1 MARRRIG
8 SRRVRMNGVR
18 AETGFSSDAAQATGD
33 AQTVAVEKELRAQ
46 EANMFKAVGRSQKAR
61 EALVAK
67 GLFGGL

>member
-1 MARRRIG
+1 
-8 SRRVRMNGVR
+8 MNGVR